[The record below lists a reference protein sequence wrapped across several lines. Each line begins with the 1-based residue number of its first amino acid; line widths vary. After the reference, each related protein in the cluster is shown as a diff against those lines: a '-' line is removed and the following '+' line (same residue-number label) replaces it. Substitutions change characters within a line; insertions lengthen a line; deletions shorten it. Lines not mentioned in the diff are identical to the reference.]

1 MELFYSALREG
12 STILL
17 KGGEAEHCA
26 KVLRHKIGE
35 TVFVIDGAGGLY
47 RCTIENIATEGER
60 AKRGK
65 KGGGW
70 EVVCHIEEESQG
82 IGKRRYQLTMAVCPT
97 KNNERYE
104 WFVEKATEFGVD
116 RIIPIISDHSIR
128 NTVKRERLEAVAL
141 SATKQSLKACLP
153 IVEEPISVMDFL
165 RNSATTMEASSESDS
180 ATFQLKL
187 IAYCEEI
194 EEKKSIRQ
202 RIEELKGSAAAK
214 KSSGSLLVQPPLIN
228 FTIMIG
234 PEGDF
239 SKREIELALR
249 NGFLPTTLGPSRLRV
264 ETAAIAAV
272 SEIYFSQ
279 EVSPIPLF

>member
-1 MELFYSALREG
+1 MELFYSTLREG

-65 KGGGW
+65 KVAGL

-82 IGKRRYQLTMAVCPT
+82 IGKRSYQLTMAVCPT

-128 NTVKRERLEAVAL
+128 TAVKRERLEAVAL

-165 RNSATTMEASSESDS
+165 RNSATTMGASSESDS
-180 ATFQLKL
+180 ATFRLKL

-202 RIEELKGSAAAK
+202 RIEELKDAAAAK

-239 SKREIELALR
+239 SQREIELALR